1 MSLRASKSQLDC
13 PCYQKDTGPAESAT
27 GEPVL
32 PTPQTEKATGG
43 PILQE
48 GHRASYSAH
57 LHIQHLAKP
66 AEGRLVGGYLQALV
80 NCFRPE
86 DACKQTLAG
95 LGQTFAG
102 SGGHLQA
109 CGQIFVGLFVSRHL
123 QAWGRTIAGSGGYL
137 QTLVDICRLRPQPAA
152 PWMRQGAW
160 WNEVG
165 WLDTMKSL
173 AWTRLSGWMR
183 GHGLDKMEGM
193 VALSASISLKL

>member
-1 MSLRASKSQLDC
+1 MLGL
-13 PCYQKDTGPAESAT
+13 QKGGPGRPHVPLVESAT

-86 DACKQTLAG
+86 D
-95 LGQTFAG
+95 
-102 SGGHLQA
+102 
-109 CGQIFVGLFVSRHL
+109 V
-123 QAWGRTIAGSGGYL
+123 
-137 QTLVDICRLRPQPAA
+137 
-152 PWMRQGAW
+152 
-160 WNEVG
+160 
-165 WLDTMKSL
+165 
-173 AWTRLSGWMR
+173 
-183 GHGLDKMEGM
+183 
-193 VALSASISLKL
+193 